1 MDTETKIQETLK
13 QNIPQPV
20 EATVVAPKP
29 AVSDPAL
36 TPITYDLDE
45 MTLYKL
51 QQHLGDQYKEGDIE
65 GNKQA
70 SYIYKT
76 VAERIGS
83 QEYPMVVAK
92 INDLNRMLGIS
103 HAENARYKL
112 YEWLTLD
119 QKRSKI
125 EMEMNSVRGIL

>member
-1 MDTETKIQETLK
+1 MDENKIAQTLK
-13 QNIPQPV
+13 QNIPQTV
-20 EATVVAPKP
+20 ESTPVAPTP
-29 AVSDPAL
+29 VVSDPAL

-51 QQHLGDQYKEGDIE
+51 QQHLGDTYKEGDIQ
-65 GNKQA
+65 GNQQA

-83 QEYPMVVAK
+83 QDYPVVVAK

-112 YEWLTLD
+112 YEWLKLD
-119 QKRSKI
+119 QKRSRI
-125 EMEMNSVRGIL
+125 EMEMNNVRGIL